1 MAIGK
6 DNSRATSY
14 ELEVLTLV
22 NNEGDG
28 FDIRNQLI
36 QCKIYESIT
45 ANFLIGNIVIDDG
58 INLFE
63 KAKIFGQ
70 ESLRIKYSQPAGL
83 NDEVDPDDVIDKTF
97 RVYKVDEVTKVD
109 QDRTLFRLHF
119 CAPELLQSKRI
130 RVSQAFRGNLSD
142 IVAGLC
148 EQYLDIKNEIIPSDS
163 HFEIREKSS
172 GDNFHVV
179 VPNYTLSY
187 AINYLCRQAQGTDA
201 ESGLQDSFFFFQTAN
216 GNFRLQSLDSMLKI
230 KYAGNRPFAYTETR
244 EDNPK
249 DIPADKTDEGLVG
262 VGRKILSYKVGISAD
277 VLKGITQGLFASK
290 QTTIDTTFK
299 YFSERSYNFLEKFY
313 AGKDS
318 AIDIYPFVRTAPESI
333 YKGGSAGEG
342 QDVPILGAKTL
353 DSIGSYTDA
362 NILLKSDTQFVHNE
376 ENKIVQVGYDAAQ
389 GSDQFRQAAKQLLEY
404 HTVSAVLSARTDI
417 SVGQIINLQIPVS
430 SQGEDNIDPFFYN
443 GDHLI
448 TEIMWKLTPSDCET
462 HIKCIKDSVI
472 NHIETTQVEYGKS
485 I

>member
-1 MAIGK
+1 MAGGVESMSNAPHYLNLRK
-6 DNSRATSY
+6 ANRYGNSATIDG
-14 ELEVLTLV
+14 LITDGLTDV
-22 NNEGDG
+22 
-28 FDIRNQLI
+28 
-36 QCKIYESIT
+36 
-45 ANFLIGNIVIDDG
+45 
-58 INLFE
+58 
-63 KAKIFGQ
+63 
-70 ESLRIKYSQPAGL
+70 YSQQSMGVLADNCSTEYGISRKSQDNYAISSYNRSINSSKNGL
-83 NDEVDPDDVIDKTF
+83 F
-97 RVYKVDEVTKVD
+97 
-109 QDRTLFRLHF
+109 
-119 CAPELLQSKRI
+119 
-130 RVSQAFRGNLSD
+130 
-142 IVAGLC
+142 
-148 EQYLDIKNEIIPSDS
+148 KNEIIPSDS

-187 AINYLCRQAQGTDA
+187 SINYLCRQAQGTDA

-262 VGRKILSYKVGISAD
+262 IGRKILSYNIGTSAD